1 MYIYI
6 IYIYIYIYIYILVL
20 AFPILSAINASYNI
34 NVYGWLNHGY
44 TIILKRKDIC
54 IYMI

>member
-1 MYIYI
+1 MSYTYV
-6 IYIYIYIYIYILVL
+6 YIYILVL
-20 AFPILSAINASYNI
+20 AFTILSAINASYNI

-54 IYMI
+54 IDII